1 MKLTGPA
8 CTEAMSEAEEAG
20 TRERAEGNAGGVRVE
35 RVVRPAR
42 TKEPTRARG
51 ALVFTGERAVAKTRL
66 GEPEGKE
73 LELVRK
79 ERERCAGGQFHDASE
94 AMGRRAMM

>member
-1 MKLTGPA
+1 MGLPGRKDPA
-8 CTEAMSEAEEAG
+8 AC
-20 TRERAEGNAGGVRVE
+20 GGVRVE

-51 ALVFTGERAVAKTRL
+51 ALVFTGERAGAKTRL